1 MDGSVAPLCP
11 CVSVVLGLSKAD
23 LDWEHPKDLLMEGLG
38 KSWNIMENHGKSW
51 DMFSLMFG
59 HFSMIFIPNGLLI
72 SENCCRK
79 GSPGFSMWRFPEM
92 EAPPVFI
99 HLSMDFP

>member
-38 KSWNIMENHGKSW
+38 KSWNIMENHGTSW
-51 DMFSLMFG
+51 KVMEHHGESWKIMGYVLFDVWTFFHDFHPKWIADFG
-59 HFSMIFIPNGLLI
+59 KLL
-72 SENCCRK
+72 SQRV
-79 GSPGFSMWRFPEM
+79 SR
-92 EAPPVFI
+92 V
-99 HLSMDFP
+99 

>member
-1 MDGSVAPLCP
+1 
-11 CVSVVLGLSKAD
+11 
-23 LDWEHPKDLLMEGLG
+23 
-38 KSWNIMENHGKSW
+38 MENHGKSW

-59 HFSMIFIPNGLLI
+59 HCSMIFIPNGLLI

-92 EAPPVFI
+92 GAPPVFI